1 MVSFDW
7 QLVDNLND
15 QIHVIRQSHY
25 TVYTVIEILQLFT
38 GWPKVSKYT
47 ESADFAFV
55 LISPQKVYIATLST
69 YSHRLFFFSTLTVW
83 KPENLDVD
91 PEIGKCDTKTWDSGL
106 NPEIWQ
112 TWALRGDGSNLWS
125 QHIFW
130 RK

>member
-38 GWPKVSKYT
+38 GWPNVSKYK
-47 ESADFAFV
+47 SADFCFCSYFSTKR
-55 LISPQKVYIATLST
+55 IYCDPFT
-69 YSHRLFFFSTLTVW
+69 YSQIFFLNFDSLKTW
-83 KPENLDVD
+83 ESWCRSWD
-91 PEIGKCDTKTWDSGL
+91 PEMWHKNLRFQLKSWEFGRPS
-106 NPEIWQ
+106 
-112 TWALRGDGSNLWS
+112 WALRGDGSNLWS